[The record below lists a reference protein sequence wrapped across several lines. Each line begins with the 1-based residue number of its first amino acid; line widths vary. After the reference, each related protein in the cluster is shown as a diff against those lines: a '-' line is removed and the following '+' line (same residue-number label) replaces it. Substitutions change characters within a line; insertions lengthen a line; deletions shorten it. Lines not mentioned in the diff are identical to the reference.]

1 MEPLHDVAALLQEVV
16 AGFADPRLR
25 HAALVH
31 APIALAMLAP
41 LLVVGL
47 ALTRG
52 RSPALR
58 NGALGAYA
66 LLVLG
71 LFLAAWSG
79 TEAKAGLGDITLPA
93 RERVQLHEW
102 MARRAWIPALATTA
116 ALAGVAV
123 RSRRV
128 SLAALALS
136 VCGALASAGWIALVG
151 HLGGT
156 AVYAFGA
163 GTPAPVRDR
172 EVPRAPASDEF
183 VDDLDPRVARVR
195 RDVRPL
201 LVRACVGCHGPGEFA
216 TSGLDLSSIE
226 GILRGGSRGP
236 SVVPGDP
243 KASWLYRA
251 AAWDE
256 GAPRMPFGGERLD
269 SEALAALHA
278 WIVEGAVWL
287 AD

>member
-1 MEPLHDVAALLQEVV
+1 MEPSLDVAALLQEVV
-16 AGFADPRLR
+16 AGFADNRMR

-52 RSPALR
+52 RSAALR
-58 NGALGAYA
+58 RGALGAYA

-71 LFLAAWSG
+71 LFLAAASG
-79 TEAKAGLGDITLPA
+79 TEAKAELGEIAHLA
-93 RERVQLHEW
+93 RERIHLHEW
-102 MARRAWIPALATTA
+102 MARRAWIPALFTAA
-116 ALAGVAV
+116 ALAGVAA

-128 SLAALALS
+128 STLALALS
-136 VCGALASAGWIALVG
+136 VCSALASAGWIALVG

-156 AVYAFGA
+156 AVYSFGA
-163 GTPAPVRDR
+163 GTPVPLLDR
-172 EVPRAPASDEF
+172 EAPASDEL
-183 VDDLDPRVARVR
+183 VRDRDPRVARVR

-201 LVRACVGCHGPGEFA
+201 LVRACVGCHGPGELA
-216 TSGLDLSSIE
+216 SGELDLGSIE

-236 SVVPGDP
+236 AVVPGDP
-243 KASWLYRA
+243 EASWLYRA

-256 GAPRMPFGGERLD
+256 GAPRMPFGGDRLD
-269 SEALAALHA
+269 SEALAALRV
-278 WIVEGAVWL
+278 WIEEGAVWL